1 MDLTYFRC
9 VVYFVLRKVHE
20 PCMCVP
26 SIVPLCSST
35 CCISDAYHAFH
46 SNVQG
51 IYLVS
56 IGWNEGSVGIALSAM
71 GFTALIV
78 QTFAGDG
85 KKRFDRVHNSLF
97 SRVISTL

>member
-20 PCMCVP
+20 PCMCSFNCASVF
-26 SIVPLCSST
+26 
-35 CCISDAYHAFH
+35 ISHAYHAFH